1 MNKKFI
7 LFLLTGILGVASCSR
22 STLESK
28 ESGKVQYPSSLSS
41 SQKQTSSPE
50 EQPVQST
57 PITPSIGNLQEITD
71 TLVSQIRS
79 RLPSRESTAT
89 GFVVSVRNQAVYI
102 DLTAKDGIQIGSKLK
117 VYREEEELKHPVT
130 GQTLGTPKRNIGTL
144 QVTQVEQNYSV
155 ATILS
160 IEKGQ
165 TVEPKDRVELLAGK
179 MTLALLP
186 FFSSSIRLS
195 SVDFTPL
202 QREIAAKLQMSGVVE
217 VIQGAEV
224 EKALKEKGIRPNQIL
239 DQKGIKELAEQLK
252 SAYLLD
258 GVIQQEGEKWIL
270 MSRLLSAQDGTTVL
284 EASVPLVL
292 TEQVATEG
300 PGEAETQK
308 GGDLSSASVPSQAQK
323 APEIKFEVSSSSV
336 KPQTPESSKQD
347 FRKRGEIEEVGR
359 SQAFPFGIRG
369 LDVGDLYGDGRKEIV
384 IIGRNSVQVYRL
396 PDVFNGNQVELEELY
411 IDRGPGEA
419 NYISVGVG
427 DINKNGKDEIFV
439 TDLRKGRLTSFVL
452 EHQQGEFKR
461 IAQDQNLYFRVLK
474 NPKKPPQLL
483 AQHLGTDR
491 PFFGNLMVYEWQDNR
506 YQMVRDLSLPGKA
519 DIYGSVWFN
528 LKDGKDPEVLFLD
541 EEDHL
546 KFYGTGGKLI
556 WRSKDFYGGSRLEFL
571 QTRNQEM
578 ADTILQVNETRED
591 FQGVWRLTVKEKIL
605 TQDLDRD
612 GIPEVILRK
621 NIAPFRPLR
630 GAVSYQKGQMM
641 VLKWNGISFQEQ
653 YATPVLDSY
662 ISDYQLVP
670 GEIAGS
676 DLLVVGLNQDEGFFL
691 PNQQSLIMF
700 FKLNVY

>member
-1 MNKKFI
+1 MNRKFI

-22 STLESK
+22 TSLESK
-28 ESGKVQYPSSLSS
+28 ESSKVQYPSPLSS
-41 SQKQTSSPE
+41 SQKQASSPE
-50 EQPVQST
+50 EQLIQST
-57 PITPSIGNLQEITD
+57 PVASSIGNLQEITD
-71 TLVSQIRS
+71 SLVSQIRS
-79 RLPSRESTAT
+79 KLPSRESTAM

-130 GQTLGTPKRNIGTL
+130 GQTLGIPKQNIGML

-155 ATILS
+155 ATVLS
-160 IEKGQ
+160 LEKGQ

-186 FFSSSIRLS
+186 FFSHSIRLS

-202 QREIAAKLQMSGVVE
+202 QREIATKLQMTGVVE
-217 VIQGAEV
+217 VIQGVEV

-270 MSRLLSAQDGTTVL
+270 MSRLLSAQDGTTLL

-292 TEQVATEG
+292 MEQVATEER
-300 PGEAETQK
+300 EAVP
-308 GGDLSSASVPSQAQK
+308 SASLPSLGSPSTQK
-323 APEIKFEVSSSSV
+323 APEGKSEV
-336 KPQTPESSKQD
+336 PGSSKLSSQ
-347 FRKRGEIEEVGR
+347 RKGELVEVGR

-369 LDVGDLYGDGRKEIV
+369 LDVGDLYGDGRKEVV

-396 PDVFNGNQVELEELY
+396 PEVFNGNQVELEELY
-411 IDRGPGEA
+411 IDRGSGEA

-452 EHQQGEFKR
+452 EYQQGEFKR

-474 NPKKPPQLL
+474 NPKEPPQLL
-483 AQHLGTDR
+483 AQHLGSDR
-491 PFFGNLMVYEWQDNR
+491 PFFGNLMVYEWRDNR
-506 YQMVRDLSLPGKA
+506 YQMVRDLPLSSKV
-519 DIYGSVWFN
+519 DIYGSAWFN

-546 KFYGTGGKLI
+546 KFFGTGGKLI
-556 WRSKDFYGGSRLEFL
+556 WRSKEFYGGSRLEFT
-571 QTRNQEM
+571 QTRDQET

-605 TQDLDRD
+605 TEDLDQD

-630 GAVSYQKGQMM
+630 GAVSYQKGQMT

-653 YATPVLDSY
+653 YATPILDSY

-670 GEIAGS
+670 GEGPGS
-676 DLLVVGLNQDEGFFL
+676 DLLIVGLNQDEGFFL

-700 FKLNVY
+700 FKLKVY

>member
-1 MNKKFI
+1 M
-7 LFLLTGILGVASCSR
+7 
-22 STLESK
+22 
-28 ESGKVQYPSSLSS
+28 
-41 SQKQTSSPE
+41 
-50 EQPVQST
+50 
-57 PITPSIGNLQEITD
+57 
-71 TLVSQIRS
+71 
-79 RLPSRESTAT
+79 

-130 GQTLGTPKRNIGTL
+130 GQTLGIPKQNIGML

-155 ATILS
+155 ATVLS
-160 IEKGQ
+160 LEKGQ

-186 FFSSSIRLS
+186 FFSHSIRLS

-202 QREIAAKLQMSGVVE
+202 QREIATKLQMTGVVE
-217 VIQGAEV
+217 VIQGVEV

-270 MSRLLSAQDGTTVL
+270 MSRLLSAQDGTTLL

-292 TEQVATEG
+292 MEQVATEER
-300 PGEAETQK
+300 EAVP
-308 GGDLSSASVPSQAQK
+308 SASLPSLGSPSTQK
-323 APEIKFEVSSSSV
+323 APEGKSEV
-336 KPQTPESSKQD
+336 PGSSKLSSQ
-347 FRKRGEIEEVGR
+347 RKGELVEVGR

-369 LDVGDLYGDGRKEIV
+369 LDVGDLYGDGRKEVV

-396 PDVFNGNQVELEELY
+396 PEVFNGNQVELEELY
-411 IDRGPGEA
+411 IDRGSGEA

-452 EHQQGEFKR
+452 EYQQGEFKR

-474 NPKKPPQLL
+474 NPKEPPQLL
-483 AQHLGTDR
+483 AQHLGSDR
-491 PFFGNLMVYEWQDNR
+491 PFFGNLMVYEWRDNR
-506 YQMVRDLSLPGKA
+506 YQMVRDLPLSSKV
-519 DIYGSVWFN
+519 DIYGSAWFN

-546 KFYGTGGKLI
+546 KFFGTGGKLI
-556 WRSKDFYGGSRLEFL
+556 WRSKEFYGGSRLEFT
-571 QTRNQEM
+571 QTRDQET

-605 TQDLDRD
+605 TEDLDQD

-630 GAVSYQKGQMM
+630 GAVSYQKGQMT

-653 YATPVLDSY
+653 YATPILDSY

-670 GEIAGS
+670 GEGPGS
-676 DLLVVGLNQDEGFFL
+676 DLLIVGLNQDEGFFL

-700 FKLNVY
+700 FKLKVY

>member
-1 MNKKFI
+1 M
-7 LFLLTGILGVASCSR
+7 
-22 STLESK
+22 
-28 ESGKVQYPSSLSS
+28 
-41 SQKQTSSPE
+41 
-50 EQPVQST
+50 
-57 PITPSIGNLQEITD
+57 
-71 TLVSQIRS
+71 
-79 RLPSRESTAT
+79 
-89 GFVVSVRNQAVYI
+89 GFVVSVRNQVVYI

-130 GQTLGTPKRNIGTL
+130 GQTLGIPKQNIGML

-160 IEKGQ
+160 VEKGQ
-165 TVEPKDRVELLAGK
+165 TIEPKDRVELLTGK
-179 MTLALLP
+179 TTLALLP
-186 FFSSSIRLS
+186 FFSLSMRLS
-195 SVDFTPL
+195 SVDFKPL
-202 QREIAAKLQMSGVVE
+202 QREIAKKLQATGIIE
-217 VIQGAEV
+217 VIPEAEV
-224 EKALKEKGIRPNQIL
+224 EKALKEKGIRSNQIL

-258 GVIQQEGEKWIL
+258 GVIQQEGETWSL
-270 MSRLLSAQDGTTVL
+270 MSRLLSAQDGTTLL
-284 EASVPLVL
+284 EASLPLVL
-292 TEQVATEG
+292 MEQVATEE
-300 PGEAETQK
+300 PKEVP
-308 GGDLSSASVPSQAQK
+308 SASLPSLGSPSTQK
-323 APEIKFEVSSSSV
+323 APEGKSEV
-336 KPQTPESSKQD
+336 PGSSKLSSQ
-347 FRKRGEIEEVGR
+347 RKGELVEVGR

-396 PDVFNGNQVELEELY
+396 PEVFNGNQVELEELY

-452 EHQQGEFKR
+452 EYQQGEFKR

-474 NPKKPPQLL
+474 NSKEPPQLL
-483 AQHLGTDR
+483 AQHLGSDR
-491 PFFGNLMVYEWQDNR
+491 PFFGNLMVYEWRDNR
-506 YQMVRDLSLPGKA
+506 YQMVRDLPLSSKV
-519 DIYGSVWFN
+519 DIYGSAWFN

-546 KFYGTGGKLI
+546 KFFGTGGKLI
-556 WRSKDFYGGSRLEFL
+556 WRSKEFYGGSRLEFT
-571 QTRNQEM
+571 QTRDQET

-605 TQDLDRD
+605 TEDLDQD

-630 GAVSYQKGQMM
+630 GAVSYQKGQMT

-653 YATPVLDSY
+653 YATPILDSY

-670 GEIAGS
+670 GEGPGS
-676 DLLVVGLNQDEGFFL
+676 DLLIVGLNQDEGFFL

-700 FKLNVY
+700 FKLKVY